1 MLRFSVF
8 WLRDSVE
15 KDSLHINTN
24 IYLQAYNYYYTFLVL
39 KKLYYYHFKVSA
51 SIKSKTEIFK

>member
-15 KDSLHINTN
+15 KDSFHIYTN
-24 IYLQAYNYYYTFLVL
+24 IYLQAYNYYY
-39 KKLYYYHFKVSA
+39 
-51 SIKSKTEIFK
+51 IFKSQQA